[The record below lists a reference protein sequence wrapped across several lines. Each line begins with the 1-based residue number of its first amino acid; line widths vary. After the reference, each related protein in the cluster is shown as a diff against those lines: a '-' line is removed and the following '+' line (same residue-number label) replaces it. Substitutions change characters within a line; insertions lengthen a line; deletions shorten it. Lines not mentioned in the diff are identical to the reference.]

1 MTDPTDP
8 WDPASCLRCR
18 SELALP
24 GLPVGSL
31 CERAYVTT
39 EAVRRVVDLV
49 ADGWSPEELRD
60 HRALEDPASQEAL
73 AELAALWRG
82 AR

>member
-24 GLPVGSL
+24 GLPVGLL
-31 CERAYVTT
+31 CEREYVTD
-39 EAVRRVVDLV
+39 EAVRLVVDLV
-49 ADGWSPEELRD
+49 ADGWSPEELYD
-60 HRALEDPASQEAL
+60 HRALQDRAAQVAL
-73 AELAALWRG
+73 ADLQALWRS